1 MKERSAA
8 FLAVAILAA
17 SLSVP
22 VPGRTQ
28 ESVPLPTGAAAYP
41 DGLVYVVEQGDTLWD
56 LSAKYLGS
64 PWRWQE
70 LWEKNRFLTNPH
82 YIYPGIRV
90 VIFPPPERDV
100 ALPSSGVSAAAA
112 AMEAEAPKPEVKS
125 AATAATKPPTLKI
138 LPSEYVR
145 AGEFLID
152 MPSGVG
158 RIRSGEEPKVA
169 FSEGDKVFLKLD
181 KEIPAGQLLG
191 VYRVRGPITARGDR
205 PVVGYAKYLVGIIQA
220 KGKLNGEAVGLVRN
234 SFEDLGRD
242 DLLGEEIPSYAP
254 VVLSPGGAGKIEA
267 AVVSGQ
273 WENEELAAGTFLFLD
288 RGASSGVAVGDVFR
302 LFDEGD
308 KAPGGFA
315 SGKKDV
321 PVEIAQAVV
330 VRVSRDFSTAY
341 VAMSQQSFSA
351 GGKAVRGGKS
361 PR

>member
-8 FLAVAILAA
+8 FLAVVILAA

-28 ESVPLPTGAAAYP
+28 ESAPLIAGAAAYP
-41 DGLVYVVEQGDTLWD
+41 EGLVYVVEEGDTLWD

-64 PWRWQE
+64 PWKWQE
-70 LWEKNRFLTNPH
+70 LWENNRFLTNPH
-82 YIYPGIRV
+82 YIYPGIRL
-90 VIFPPPERDV
+90 VIFPPPGREI
-100 ALPSSGVSAAAA
+100 ALPSSGASAAA
-112 AMEAEAPKPEVKS
+112 EESPKPDTKS
-125 AATAATKPPTLKI
+125 AAPPAAKKTPI
-138 LPSEYVR
+138 LDISPSEYVR
-145 AGEFLID
+145 AGEFLKE

-191 VYRVRGPITARGDR
+191 VYRVRGPIAAPGDR
-205 PVVGYAKYLVGIIQA
+205 PVAGYAKYLVGIIQT
-220 KGKLNGEAVGLVRN
+220 KGKTNGEPVGIVRN

-254 VVLSPGGAGKIEA
+254 VVLSPVGAGKLEA

-288 RGASSGVAVGDVFR
+288 RGTSSGVAVGDVFR

-308 KAPGGFA
+308 KAPGGVV
-315 SGKKDV
+315 SEKTEI
-321 PVEIAQAVV
+321 PVEVAQAVV

-341 VAMSQQSFSA
+341 VAKSQHSFSA
-351 GGKAVRGGKS
+351 GGKAVRGGGA

>member
-1 MKERSAA
+1 MKERSAV
-8 FLAVAILAA
+8 FLAVVILAA
-17 SLSVP
+17 SISVP

-28 ESVPLPTGAAAYP
+28 ESAPLIAGAAAYP
-41 DGLVYVVEQGDTLWD
+41 EGLVYVVEEGDTLWD

-70 LWEKNRFLTNPH
+70 LWENNRFLTNPH
-82 YIYPGIRV
+82 YIYPGIRL
-90 VIFPPPERDV
+90 VIFPPPGREIG
-100 ALPSSGVSAAAA
+100 LPSSGASAAA
-112 AMEAEAPKPEVKS
+112 EEAPKPETKS
-125 AATAATKPPTLKI
+125 AAPAAAKKTTI
-138 LPSEYVR
+138 LDISPSEYVR
-145 AGEFLID
+145 AGEFLKE

-169 FSEGDKVFLKLD
+169 FSEGDKVFLKLN

-191 VYRVRGPITARGDR
+191 VYRVRGPISALGDR
-205 PVVGYAKYLVGIIQA
+205 PVAGYAKYLVGIIQT
-220 KGKLNGEAVGLVRN
+220 KGKTNGEPVGIVRN

-254 VVLSPGGAGKIEA
+254 VVLSPVVAGKLEA
-267 AVVSGQ
+267 TVVSGQ

-288 RGASSGVAVGDVFR
+288 RGTSSGVAVGDVFR

-308 KAPGGFA
+308 KAPGGVV
-315 SGKKDV
+315 SEKTEI
-321 PVEIAQAVV
+321 PVEVAQAVV

-341 VAMSQQSFSA
+341 VAKSQQSFSA
-351 GGKAVRGGKS
+351 GGKAVRGGEA

>member
-8 FLAVAILAA
+8 FLAVAILAV

-28 ESVPLPTGAAAYP
+28 ESAPPPAGADAYP
-41 DGLVYVVEQGDTLWD
+41 DGLVYVVEEGDTLWD

-82 YIYPGIRV
+82 YIYPGIRL
-90 VIFPPPERDV
+90 VIFPPPGREF
-100 ALPSSGVSAAAA
+100 ALPSSGASAAAA
-112 AMEAEAPKPEVKS
+112 AEEAPKPEAKS
-125 AATAATKPPTLKI
+125 AAIAAVKKPPTLDI
-138 LPSEYVR
+138 SPSEYVR
-145 AGEFLID
+145 AGEFLKEVPPGI
-152 MPSGVG
+152 G
-158 RIRSGEEPKVA
+158 RIRSGDEPKVA

-191 VYRVRGPITARGDR
+191 VYRVRGPIAARGDR
-205 PVVGYAKYLVGIIQA
+205 PVAGYAKYLVGILQA
-220 KGKLNGEAVGLVRN
+220 KGKSNGEAVGIVRN

-254 VVLSPGGAGKIEA
+254 VVLSPGGAGKLEA
-267 AVVSGQ
+267 TVVSGQ
-273 WENEELAAGTFLFLD
+273 WENEELAAGTFIFLD

-308 KAPGGFA
+308 KAPGGVVA
-315 SGKKDV
+315 EKAV
-321 PVEIAQAVV
+321 IPVEVAQAVV
-330 VRVSRDFSTAY
+330 VRVSRDYATAY
-341 VAMSQQSFSA
+341 VAKSQQSFSA
-351 GGKAVRGGKS
+351 GGKAVRGGEA